1 MTKEKIKELVNAL
14 KGKKAEDVTVLDIS
28 KISPIADYFFIV
40 SGKNERQLS
49 AMKEVAEEFLLKE
62 GLKEISVEG
71 KRNSEWQLLD
81 FGEVVVHLFDEDLR
95 DFYDLEH
102 IWKDAELSLIHI

>member
-28 KISPIADYFFIV
+28 KISTIADYFFIV

-102 IWKDAELSLIHI
+102 IWKDAEIVK

>member
-1 MTKEKIKELVNAL
+1 
-14 KGKKAEDVTVLDIS
+14 
-28 KISPIADYFFIV
+28 
-40 SGKNERQLS
+40 
-49 AMKEVAEEFLLKE
+49 MKEVAEEFLLKE

-102 IWKDAELSLIHI
+102 IWKDAEIVK